1 MDFMT
6 QLVGVTDTID
16 TYMYTYF
23 LVFLLIIAGLYF
35 SIRTRFVQFRGFGA
49 MIKHLTEKK
58 HNDGEKSVSSF
69 QALMVSTASRVG
81 TGNIAGVATAIAVGG
96 PGAVFWMWI
105 MASIGSA
112 SAFVESTLAQA
123 WKVKAGE
130 GEFRGGPAYYIHQ
143 ALHSRK
149 LGIVFAISLIL
160 CFGLGFNG
168 LQTYNM
174 SSSLNLY
181 VDNFL
186 ATMNLGDAQLE
197 QITGAMYSVIHLAV
211 GIIIAVVLGFVL
223 FGGTRFITFLTSI
236 IVPIMAVGY
245 ILLAIIMVIMNIG
258 ELPAVFALIFSEAF
272 DISSI
277 TGGFAGSMIV
287 WGIKRGLF
295 SNEAGMGSAP
305 NAAASASVSHPAKQ
319 GLVQTFSVFLDTMI
333 ICTCSATMIMLY
345 VAPDIGITAFGGG
358 IGEAANGGMPLV
370 QGALESG
377 FGVLGLHFMTIAIF
391 AFAFSSL
398 VGNYYYAESNLKFIT
413 DNKITLVVF
422 RILCCVVVFFSAQS
436 NLTLAWNLA
445 DIFMGIE
452 ATINIVVILILGKWA
467 IAILKDYEAQKKQGL
482 DPVFVADTIPGMPKT
497 ECWHQSAEELHKH
510 DAEIHQGS
518 VAEEILETMTQ

>member
-35 SIRTRFVQFRGFGA
+35 SVRTRFIQFRGFKD
-49 MIKHLTEKK
+49 MIRHLTEKK

-112 SAFVESTLAQA
+112 SAFVESTLAQT

-143 ALHSRK
+143 ALHSK
-149 LGIVFAISLIL
+149 ALGIVFAISLIL

-174 SSSLNLY
+174 SSSLNIY

-186 ATMNLGDAQLE
+186 ATMNLGDAQLVT
-197 QITGAMYSVIHLAV
+197 ITDAMYRVIHLAV

-236 IVPIMAVGY
+236 IVPIMAIGY

-258 ELPAVFALIFSEAF
+258 ELPAVFGLIFSEAF
-272 DISSI
+272 DVSSI

-358 IGEAANGGMPLV
+358 
-370 QGALESG
+370 
-377 FGVLGLHFMTIAIF
+377 
-391 AFAFSSL
+391 
-398 VGNYYYAESNLKFIT
+398 
-413 DNKITLVVF
+413 
-422 RILCCVVVFFSAQS
+422 
-436 NLTLAWNLA
+436 
-445 DIFMGIE
+445 
-452 ATINIVVILILGKWA
+452 
-467 IAILKDYEAQKKQGL
+467 
-482 DPVFVADTIPGMPKT
+482 
-497 ECWHQSAEELHKH
+497 
-510 DAEIHQGS
+510 
-518 VAEEILETMTQ
+518 